1 MISRVKKINDPA
13 GKPSAGPW
21 KRSKKT
27 ILEESQLSAKLPL
40 EKPQRR
46 KAVSYLRFS
55 TPAQAEGDSEERQKD
70 LAALYCEE
78 NDLDLINVY
87 FDRGKSAHKGM
98 HRKKGEF
105 GDFLREVDKGVIP
118 RKTILLVESF
128 DRLSREQVIT
138 ALTQFLDLIEKHE
151 IEVHI
156 LQAGRSPAIYK
167 KDAVDDRTLMFAIIE
182 MGRAYGESDRKS
194 QLIGSAWQAQRNRG
208 VPIGLRGG
216 RPMGRHPSW
225 LVWEQGKWIV
235 IPERVAVIRQVFDMC
250 LKQRLGR
257 YEIAVRLCRDN
268 VHYWSSKGEHWTSS
282 GVKRVLSNPA
292 LTGRLDPQKSK
303 HPDAEAIEDYY
314 PRIISDEK
322 YLEVQRI
329 LSARQS
335 GGGRPRKVHPES
347 LLTGMTYA
355 KGGRVHRGYAT
366 MRSGNHQ
373 LTYTYLYKERNS
385 YLAMGKALDHLVLS
399 AVGQMVDSDLCV
411 TDAELKRR
419 KLVSGIAEMRNLH
432 QEAEAKINRLVD
444 ALAGGPDG
452 KDFDIPELRGALMTA
467 KTDRDNYMKKI
478 IGLEAEIERLP
489 SDGVD
494 THKELMALVERAEQ
508 QDAEARSEVRSLL
521 SRLITRIDVIR
532 NDWPE
537 WAERDS
543 GALDG
548 LAPAWA
554 VKLLGKSYT
563 IFTAGGEAQPYMLAL
578 ELRNGRKLC
587 VMRSDHTVMLFR
599 LKE

>member
-1 MISRVKKINDPA
+1 MKKKSDSE
-13 GKPSAGPW
+13 GKAPAGPW

-27 ILEESQLSAKLPL
+27 ILEESQLSVELPS

-55 TPAQAEGDSEERQKD
+55 TPAQSEGDSEDRQKE
-70 LAALYCEE
+70 LAALYCEQNE
-78 NDLDLINVY
+78 LELINVF
-87 FDRGKSAHKGM
+87 FDRGKSARKGM

-105 GDFLREVDKGVIP
+105 GDFLREVERGTIP
-118 RKTILLVESF
+118 SKTILLVESF
-128 DRLSREQVIT
+128 DRLSREQVTT
-138 ALTQFLDLIEKHE
+138 ALKQFLDLIETHE

-156 LQAGRSPAIYK
+156 LQAGRAPAVYR
-167 KDAVDDRTLMFAIIE
+167 KDSVDSHSLMFAIIE
-182 MGRAYGESDRKS
+182 MGRAFGESDRKS

-208 VPIGLRGG
+208 APIGLKGG

-225 LVWEQGKWIV
+225 LIWEQGKWIV
-235 IPERVAVIRQVFDMC
+235 IPERVAVIRKVFDMC

-268 VHYWSSKGEHWTSS
+268 VHYWSNKGKHWTSS

-292 LTGRLDPQKSK
+292 LTGRLDPQMSK

-385 YLAMGKALDHLVLS
+385 YLAMGKALDELVLS

-432 QEAEAKINRLVD
+432 HESEAKINRLVD

-478 IGLEAEIERLP
+478 IGLEAEIEHLP
-489 SDGVD
+489 SDGID
-494 THKELMALVERAEQ
+494 THTELMALVERAEQ
-508 QDAEARSEVRSLL
+508 MDAEARSEVRSLL

-543 GALDG
+543 GALEG
-548 LAPAWA
+548 LVPAWA
-554 VKLLGKSYT
+554 LKLLTKSYK
-563 IFTAGGEAQPYMLAL
+563 IISAGGQPQPYMLAL

-587 VMRSDHTVMLFR
+587 VMRTEFTVMLFR
-599 LKE
+599 LKQ

>member
-1 MISRVKKINDPA
+1 M
-13 GKPSAGPW
+13 
-21 KRSKKT
+21 
-27 ILEESQLSAKLPL
+27 LENSQLSAELPP

-55 TPAQAEGDSEERQKD
+55 TPAQSEGDSEDRQKE
-70 LAALYCEE
+70 LAALYCEQ
-78 NDLDLINVY
+78 NDLELINVF
-87 FDRGKSAHKGM
+87 FDRGKSARKGM

-105 GDFLREVDKGVIP
+105 GDFLRAVEKGTIP
-118 RKTILLVESF
+118 SETILLVESF
-128 DRLSREQVIT
+128 DRLSREQVTT
-138 ALTQFLDLIEKHE
+138 ALKQFLDLIETHK

-156 LQAGRSPAIYK
+156 LQAGRAPAVYR
-167 KDAVDDRTLMFAIIE
+167 KDSVDSHSLMFAIIE
-182 MGRAYGESDRKS
+182 MGRAFGESDRKS

-208 VPIGLRGG
+208 VPIGLKGG

-225 LVWEQGKWIV
+225 LIWEQGKWIV

-257 YEIAVRLCRDN
+257 YEIAVRLCRDK
-268 VHYWSSKGEHWTSS
+268 VHYWSNKGEHWTSS

-314 PRIISDEK
+314 PRIISDEE

-335 GGGRPRKVHPES
+335 NGGRPRKVHPES

-355 KGGRVHRGYAT
+355 KGARVHRGYAT

-373 LTYTYLYKERNS
+373 LTYAYLYKERNC
-385 YLAMGKALDHLVLS
+385 YLATGKSLDHLVLS
-399 AVGQMVDSDLCV
+399 AMGQMVDSDLCV
-411 TDAELKRR
+411 TDAEIKRR
-419 KLVSGIAEMRNLH
+419 KLFSGIAEMRNLH
-432 QEAEAKINRLVD
+432 REAEAKINRLVD
-444 ALAGGPDG
+444 VLAGGPDG
-452 KDFDIPELRGALMTA
+452 KDFDIPKIRGALMSA
-467 KTDRDNYMKKI
+467 QMDRDNYMKKI

-494 THKELMALVERAEQ
+494 THKELMALVERAEGL
-508 QDAEARSEVRSLL
+508 DAEARSEVRSLL
-521 SRLITRIDVIR
+521 SRLIARIDVIR

-537 WAERDS
+537 WAERDT
-543 GALDG
+543 GAIDE
-548 LAPAWA
+548 LAPEWA
-554 VKLLGKSYT
+554 VRLLDKSYR
-563 IFTAGGEAQPYMLAL
+563 IFSVDGQLEPYMLAL
-578 ELRNGRKLC
+578 ELRNGRKLG
-587 VMRSDHTVMLFR
+587 VIASKHTVMLLR
-599 LKE
+599 PKE

>member
-1 MISRVKKINDPA
+1 
-13 GKPSAGPW
+13 
-21 KRSKKT
+21 
-27 ILEESQLSAKLPL
+27 
-40 EKPQRR
+40 
-46 KAVSYLRFS
+46 
-55 TPAQAEGDSEERQKD
+55 
-70 LAALYCEE
+70 
-78 NDLDLINVY
+78 
-87 FDRGKSAHKGM
+87 
-98 HRKKGEF
+98 
-105 GDFLREVDKGVIP
+105 VDKGVIP
-118 RKTILLVESF
+118 PKTILLVESF

-156 LQAGRSPAIYK
+156 LQAGRTPAIYK

-208 VPIGLRGG
+208 VPVGLRGG

-225 LVWEQGKWIV
+225 LIWEQGKWIV
-235 IPERVAVIRQVFDMC
+235 IPERVAVIRKVFDMC

-268 VHYWSSKGEHWTSS
+268 VHYWNSKGEHWTSS

-303 HPDAEAIEDYY
+303 HPEAEAIEDYY

-373 LTYTYLYKERNS
+373 LAYTYLYKERNS

-419 KLVSGIAEMRNLH
+419 KLFAGIAEMRNLH
-432 QEAEAKINRLVD
+432 KEAEAKINRLVD

-478 IGLEAEIERLP
+478 IGIEAEIERLP

-494 THKELMALVERAEQ
+494 THTELMALVERAEQ
-508 QDAEARSEVRSLL
+508 MDVEARSEVRSLL

-537 WAERDS
+537 WAERDT
-543 GALDG
+543 GAIDG
-548 LAPAWA
+548 LAPEWA
-554 VKLLGKSYT
+554 VKLLTKSYR
-563 IFTAGGEAQPYMLAL
+563 IFSESGQLQPYMLAL
-578 ELRNGRKLC
+578 ELRNGRKLG
-587 VMRSDHTVMLFR
+587 VIASKHTVMLLR
-599 LKE
+599 PKG